1 MAKLNLKNVRI
12 AFVNVFER
20 HQNPKY
26 PNSKPAYKLSII
38 LPKDHPQIDEVEEHA
53 LKACEDRFKNVKSVP
68 KWFDRHY
75 GQDSKECCVRDGDQ
89 REEPSPEFEDALI
102 INAKRFKQPRILTST
117 GEEQTESGLTID
129 NDEIEGDEVYSGCMA
144 NVSVSFWA
152 WDNENGKG
160 LGCELLG
167 VRFREDAPAFGGGST
182 EHANDDDLGDD
193 EDSPRSKTKAKSKP
207 KTRRDE
213 DEEDDED
220 DRPRRSKSKSRRDDD
235 EEEERPR
242 SRSKPKSR
250 RDDEED
256 DEDDEDEQPRRRRR

>member
-12 AFVNVFER
+12 AFVHVFER

-89 REEPSPEFEDALI
+89 REESSPEFEDALI

-129 NDEIEGDEVYSGCMA
+129 VDEIEGDEVYSGCMA

-167 VRFREDAPAFGGGST
+167 VRFREHAPAFGGGST

-193 EDSPRSKTKAKSKP
+193 EDSPRSKTKAKSK
-207 KTRRDE
+207 T
-213 DEEDDED
+213 
-220 DRPRRSKSKSRRDDD
+220 RRDDD

-242 SRSKPKSR
+242 SRAKPKSR